1 MIRIATLM
9 MGVLLLALPSGG
21 QSPSSS
27 QTSDAA
33 KLPALNIPGDTT
45 LLAKLNTNLDLEQS
59 KPGEEVQAET
69 TKDVK
74 QGKDVLLKKGSTL
87 IGHISFVEPPSSKQ
101 PENTIGIEFDRVRPK
116 SGPEQSLHLIVRALA
131 PQMEAP
137 SNSTIAGGRGMPGAT
152 DKAGVSGRDTA
163 ETGGIEPLTTS
174 SVGVSNLPG
183 LELGVRKST
192 SGQQTTVLAWTKGD
206 VKLKKGAQLVM
217 LVVGQ

>member
-1 MIRIATLM
+1 
-9 MGVLLLALPSGG
+9 
-21 QSPSSS
+21 
-27 QTSDAA
+27 
-33 KLPALNIPGDTT
+33 
-45 LLAKLNTNLDLEQS
+45 
-59 KPGEEVQAET
+59 
-69 TKDVK
+69 
-74 QGKDVLLKKGSTL
+74 
-87 IGHISFVEPPSSKQ
+87 
-101 PENTIGIEFDRVRPK
+101 
-116 SGPEQSLHLIVRALA
+116 
-131 PQMEAP
+131 
-137 SNSTIAGGRGMPGAT
+137 MPGAT